1 VSNFIHYYAECLY
14 AECLYT
20 ECRGA
25 PKGQKMFCG
34 ANSKISIISLDAIII
49 KGREDH
55 NKLKGETQHK
65 CQISEINIKSCITNV
80 F

>member
-1 VSNFIHYYAECLY
+1 MSNFIHYYIECLY
-14 AECLYT
+14 VICLYT

-25 PKGQKMFCG
+25 PKGQKMFCR

-55 NKLKGETQHK
+55 HTLKDETQHK
-65 CQISEINIKSCITNV
+65 CQISEINIKSFIKNV